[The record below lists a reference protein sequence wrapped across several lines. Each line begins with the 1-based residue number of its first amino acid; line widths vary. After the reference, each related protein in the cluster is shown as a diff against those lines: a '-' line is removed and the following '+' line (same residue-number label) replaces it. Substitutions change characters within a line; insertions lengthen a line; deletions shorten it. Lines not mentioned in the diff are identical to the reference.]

1 MLTMTTLIRLFS
13 LLAVLLIAACS
24 GGGGSAGTTA
34 FGPGAGGGTGGGGT
48 GGSTTSPLIS
58 VVVNPSTV
66 TAATP
71 GAVTARVTTASGVGI
86 AGQVVQFGT
95 QGGLGTFS
103 AQSALTDGNGVASV
117 SIKPTTASTAGADL
131 VLATTTVGTNKL
143 TAQAGFQLT
152 ATNVTIVSFTSD
164 IGAGTLAPYGQTVLT
179 VALSAGAQGTPV
191 SVAVSSACVTAGQAS
206 LTPASATTATGT
218 ATFTYRDNGC
228 GATGKDTLQAS
239 ITGTTSTSGLQLTLT
254 SPAVSSIAF
263 VSANPSTIYLQG
275 SGYAE
280 NSNVTFQVR
289 DAAGNGVRGKTV
301 LINPTTLAGGLQVG
315 GASNAAQFP
324 LSAVSDAN
332 GNVIVRVNSGT
343 VPTPVR
349 IRASIDVNGTQI
361 STVSSTLA
369 IAVGL
374 PSELN
379 FSMSQRQINIE
390 GYSRDGTSNTYTL
403 IASDRL
409 GNPVPDGTA
418 INFVT
423 EGGQIQSISFSAT
436 ANGLSSATAQFQSS
450 QPRPPDG
457 RVTVLAYAL
466 GEKSFIDENGDNV
479 FTAADTNQWF
489 QDLGYPYLDTL
500 YNAQYASSPNNQFIV
515 QTPTGAAV
523 CNPTAKPASLGLD
536 VSIPTRPNTC
546 SGAWGGAYV
555 RRAVE
560 TIFSTSSAF
569 PSWGTS
575 SFPGSAAPAGACPVG
590 LSLIRPNSG
599 ATFPAYDASGAPQ
612 RQTYYPVGSSN
623 LYGLPKVGALFFLA
637 SDANPVAFNPVSAGS
652 VVSVTATT
660 GLTATVAGGSPV
672 PSTSAPTGVAV
683 SYSFADGVTSGTI
696 TINIVSPSGLGTAVS
711 QSITTAAP
719 PAGYTFCP

>member
-1 MLTMTTLIRLFS
+1 MKTLMRLFS
-13 LLAVLLIAACS
+13 LLAVLAIVGCS
-24 GGGGSAGTTA
+24 GGGGSAGSSP
-34 FGPGAGGGTGGGGT
+34 FGPGAGGGTGGGG
-48 GGSTTSPLIS
+48 GGSGSTSPVIS
-58 VVVNPSTV
+58 VAINPSTV
-66 TAATP
+66 TAAAP
-71 GAVTARVTTASGVGI
+71 GAVRATVTTASGVGVP
-86 AGQVVQFGT
+86 GQVVQFSS
-95 QGGLGTFS
+95 QSGLGSFS
-103 AQSALTDGNGVASV
+103 AQSALTDENGVASV
-117 SIKPTTASTAGADL
+117 TVKPTNASTAGADL
-131 VLATTTVGTNKL
+131 VLASTTVGTNKL

-152 ATNVTIVSFTSD
+152 ATNVTIASFTSD
-164 IGAGTLAPYGQTVLT
+164 VGAGALAPYGTTVLT

-206 LTPASATTATGT
+206 LVPASATTSTGT

-239 ITGTTSTSGLQLTLT
+239 VTGTTSTSPLQLTLT
-254 SPAVSSIAF
+254 SPTVASIAF
-263 VSANPSTIYLQG
+263 VSASPATIYLQG
-275 SGYAE
+275 SGYVE

-289 DAAGNGVRGKTV
+289 DAAGNGVRGQTV
-301 LINPTTLAGGLQVG
+301 LINPTTLAGGLLVG
-315 GASNAAQFP
+315 GAGNASQFP
-324 LSAVSDAN
+324 LSATSDAN

-349 IRASIDVNGTQI
+349 IRASISVNGTQI

-390 GYSRDGTSNTYTL
+390 GYNRDGTANSYTL

-423 EGGQIQSISFSAT
+423 EGGQIQSIAFSAT

-450 QPRPPDG
+450 QPRPADG
-457 RVTVLAYAL
+457 RITVLAYAL

-500 YNAQYASSPNNQFIV
+500 YNGQYTSSPNNQFIV
-515 QTPTGAAV
+515 QTPTGSAV
-523 CNPTAKPASLGLD
+523 CNPTAKPPSLGLD

-546 SGAWGGAYV
+546 SGTWGGGYV

-575 SFPGSAAPAGACPVG
+575 SFPGAAAPSGACPAG

-599 ATFPAYDASGAPQ
+599 ASFPAYDATGTAQ
-612 RQTYYPVGSSN
+612 RRVYYPFGSAG
-623 LYGLPKVGALFFLA
+623 LYGVSKVGVLSFLA
-637 SDANPVAFNPVSAGS
+637 SDANPVAFNPVAAGS
-652 VVSVTATT
+652 VISVTATT

-672 PSTSAPTGVAV
+672 PSSSAPTGVAV

-696 TINIVSPSGLGTAVS
+696 TVSIVSPSGLGTAVS
-711 QSITTAAP
+711 QSLSTGAL
-719 PAGYTFCP
+719 PAGYSFCP